1 MAGGSYLKFK
11 ITPKGVTEGG
21 DIGAGEIQ
29 LKHIHPAFFLEL
41 QLIKLHTHEG
51 SDSRTLDPEA
61 TPGMIRGFQ
70 TRERIERG
78 TVTWSGGAAAAGSVA
93 LTFGTEFSE
102 APQVFVTIQSGNSN
116 YSIGINTPTT
126 TGVTIYW
133 EDLTAA
139 THTSL
144 DIGWIAIGR

>member
-1 MAGGSYLKFK
+1 MGYLQFK
-11 ITPKGVTEGG
+11 TTPKAVTEGSDVG
-21 DIGAGEIQ
+21 SGQIE
-29 LKHIHPAFFLEL
+29 LRHVHPAFFLEM

-51 SDSRTLDPEA
+51 SDSRKLDAEA
-61 TPGMIRGFQ
+61 TPYVVRGFQ
-70 TRERIERG
+70 ANERVEYG
-78 TVTWSGGAAAAGSVA
+78 TATWTGVAAAAGSVA
-93 LTFGTEFSE
+93 LTFGTAFNS

-116 YSIGINTPTT
+116 YSIGIGTPTT